1 MPILGQG
8 QCKTQKTQNWEKNCD
23 QRSQMA
29 IWSLTHSIMLASSV
43 IQPEYYAEDNQKVER
58 KKKLENEKER
68 VVNNDNMK

>member
-1 MPILGQG
+1 
-8 QCKTQKTQNWEKNCD
+8 
-23 QRSQMA
+23 
-29 IWSLTHSIMLASSV
+29 MLASSV